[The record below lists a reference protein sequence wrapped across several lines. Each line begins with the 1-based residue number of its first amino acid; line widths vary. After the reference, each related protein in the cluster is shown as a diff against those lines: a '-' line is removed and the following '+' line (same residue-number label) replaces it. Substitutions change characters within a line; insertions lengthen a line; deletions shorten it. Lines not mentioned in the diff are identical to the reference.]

1 MKENMFDVL
10 IYLFE
15 NYLEDEIESL
25 PDTDVIR
32 SELRDAGFAHP
43 EVSKAFNWLESLS
56 LLESMDNLTSS
67 FRIFAQFEQQK
78 LDKACQSLLLSL
90 EHTGILSPP
99 LREIVIESVMRLE
112 IEKISLEELKW
123 IVLMVLLSQ
132 SDDEVAF
139 TRMESI
145 VYDLVP
151 AYLH

>member
-15 NYLEDEIESL
+15 NYLEDEIEIL

-32 SELRDAGFAHP
+32 SELVDAGFALP

-56 LLESMDNLTSS
+56 LLESMDNLNAS
-67 FRIFAQFEQQK
+67 FRIFAKFEQQK
-78 LDKACQSLLLSL
+78 LDRECQSLLLSL
-90 EHTGILSPP
+90 EHTGILSPA
-99 LREIVIESVMRLE
+99 LREIVIESAMRLE

-139 TRMESI
+139 SRMESI